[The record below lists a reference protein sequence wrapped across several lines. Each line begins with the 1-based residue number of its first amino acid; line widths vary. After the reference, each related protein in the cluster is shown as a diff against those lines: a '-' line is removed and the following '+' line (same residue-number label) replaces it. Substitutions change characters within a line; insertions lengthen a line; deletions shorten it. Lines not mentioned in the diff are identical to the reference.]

1 MQYSLSYLINDLQ
14 DRKTC
19 KTCKTCITINSYFP
33 FNKTKSPINP

>member
-1 MQYSLSYLINDLQ
+1 MQYSLSYLINDKQ
-14 DRKTC
+14 DR